1 MGTTTVTVYAD
12 GPDGGSPEIPD
23 GLVPEEVLTGAD
35 LENWNALKPEFKAI
49 ILHDFIPE
57 IPERAPDPSHYVST
71 LASLVAVMLDIQE
84 QRQRREAADA
94 ARSGGGGSTQTPGV
108 AGAGGASRLR
118 CEFSARIDSAG
129 AVSSL
134 HCRATMARINAY
146 FQVGRLATDTLT
158 GRADET
164 CWGCST
170 EWARVYESP
179 PNPCHRRHANGSGT
193 PDGYEPNGP
202 YPEYH
207 RYSGE
212 HSTVC

>member
-1 MGTTTVTVYAD
+1 MNIHRIILAVLAAATIAVGTTTVTVHAD
-12 GPDGGSPEIPD
+12 GPSN
-23 GLVPEEVLTGAD
+23 LVPEEVLTGAD

-57 IPERAPDPSHYVST
+57 IPERAPDPSHHVTT
-71 LASLVAVMLDIQE
+71 LATLVALMLDIQE
-84 QRQRREAADA
+84 KIEEGGTG
-94 ARSGGGGSTQTPGV
+94 SGQAPGV
-108 AGAGGASRLR
+108 AGAGGASRVR
-118 CEFSARIDSAG
+118 CEFSVRIDSVG

-146 FQVGRLATDTLT
+146 VQVGRLATDTLT

-179 PNPCHRRHANGSGT
+179 PNPCHRRHATGGAT